1 MRPAHIALLAAALAL
16 PLATQAQQ
24 APPAEMHHAPATPST
39 TLTITG
45 LGGKVLKFS
54 VADVQNMQHTTV
66 TIHNPHTKLDETY
79 SGVLL
84 SEFLTRADVP
94 LGEKTKGKLLL
105 ATLIAEGTDH
115 YRVVYSLT
123 EVDPANHTGDV
134 LIADKMNDAP
144 LTSDGAFKL
153 ICTQDKRPARWVRN
167 LSSITLKAE

>member
-1 MRPAHIALLAAALAL
+1 MRPTHIALLAAALAL
-16 PLATQAQQ
+16 PLASHAQQ
-24 APPAEMHHAPATPST
+24 APPAELHHAPGAPST

-45 LGGKVLKFS
+45 LAGKVLKYS

-84 SEFLTRADVP
+84 SEFLARADVP
-94 LGEKTKGKLLL
+94 LGEKTKGRFLL

-123 EVDPANHTGDV
+123 EVDPANHSGDV

-144 LTSDGAFKL
+144 LTTDGAFKL
-153 ICTQDKRPARWVRN
+153 ISTQDKRPARWVRN
-167 LSSITLKAE
+167 LASITLRLE